1 MIKENPLFGQYKEG
15 ELDEEIADILF
26 ENSDHDQASDQYSD
40 KHENELAKA
49 VTDCEWICPIE
60 KQLVVYDLTSFP

>member
-1 MIKENPLFGQYKEG
+1 MIKENPFFGQHKEG

-40 KHENELAKA
+40 QYSDQHENELAKA
-49 VTDCEWICPIE
+49 VTDCEM
-60 KQLVVYDLTSFP
+60 D